1 VIRHDVAAI
10 VWLGLMSM
18 IPSPATA
25 QDTPVAGELRLEP
38 CEPEGVAPP
47 ARCGTFTVWEDRDA
61 GEGRT
66 IDLKVVVLD
75 ATGSDRPPDPVVP
88 LSGGPGSA
96 ATSAARGFSDADLR
110 RQRDIVL
117 VDQRGTGASNGLHC
131 GPEPTAPL
139 QAFMPTLDVERV
151 QACRVA
157 LAPNADLKRYLT
169 TIAMDDLDELR
180 AALGYEQWNLVG
192 TSYGTR
198 AALVYIRRHGERV
211 RSATL
216 RGSTALTHPMPER
229 FATDAEAA
237 LRTILGDCA
246 ADAACANA
254 FPALEDDYRRAVR
267 TIEQAGAMSVGV
279 RDPRG
284 GDSVEVS
291 LRAADFAEAL
301 RAMLYAPE
309 ASRRIPLLL
318 NRAAASG
325 DYTGFAEFQLRRNLG
340 LARGV
345 ALGMYFA
352 VTCTEDVARVDAEAV
367 YASGRGTFLAD
378 HRARPHIEGC
388 AGWPLGELPAGF
400 GEEVESDV
408 PVLIITGAN
417 DPVTPPASA
426 RAAASRLTN
435 ARVIIVP
442 DGAHGLNG
450 LDGVDCVDRLAEH
463 FLETA
468 DPASPDDDCLAD
480 VKRRPF
486 VLGGEGFVIANGQ
499 RVH

>member
-1 VIRHDVAAI
+1 MIKLGATAI

-18 IPSPATA
+18 VPSPAAA
-25 QDTPVAGELRLEP
+25 QDAPAAGELRLEP

-66 IDLKVVVLD
+66 IDLNVMVLE
-75 ATGSDRPPDPVVP
+75 ATGTDRQPDPYVP

-96 ATSAARGFSDADLR
+96 ATSTARGFSDADLR
-110 RQRDIVL
+110 RHRDIVL

-139 QAFMPTLDVERV
+139 QTFMPTMDVERV
-151 QACRVA
+151 QTCRQA
-157 LAPNADLKRYLT
+157 LADHADLRHYLT

-180 AALGYEQWNLVG
+180 AALGYEQVNLVG

-216 RGSTALTHPMPER
+216 RSSTALTHPMPER

-237 LRTILGDCA
+237 LRNILADCG
-246 ADAACANA
+246 ADPACANA
-254 FPALEDDYRRAVR
+254 FPALEDDYRRALR
-267 TIEQAGAMSVGV
+267 AIEQAGAMSVRV

-291 LRAADFAEAL
+291 LGAGDFAEAL

-318 NRAAASG
+318 HRAAANG
-325 DYTGFAEFQLRRNLG
+325 DYGGFAEFQLRRNLG
-340 LARGV
+340 LARRV

-352 VTCTEDVARVDAEAV
+352 ITCTEDVARVDAEAV

-388 AGWPLGELPAGF
+388 MGWPPGELPAGF

-435 ARVIIVP
+435 GRVIIVP
-442 DGAHGLNG
+442 DGAHGFNG
-450 LDGVDCVDRLAEH
+450 LEGAECIERIAAA
-463 FLETA
+463 FLDTA
-468 DPASPDDDCLAD
+468 DPAAPDEACLAD

-486 VLGGEGFVIANGQ
+486 VLGDGG
-499 RVH
+499 